1 MSMKLSTYL
10 KRLIRYHKD
19 EHLKTF
25 SLHPIHYANAFLI
38 VVASYD

>member
-1 MSMKLSTYL
+1 MGMKLSTHL

-25 SLHPIHYANAFLI
+25 SLYLIHYSNAFLI